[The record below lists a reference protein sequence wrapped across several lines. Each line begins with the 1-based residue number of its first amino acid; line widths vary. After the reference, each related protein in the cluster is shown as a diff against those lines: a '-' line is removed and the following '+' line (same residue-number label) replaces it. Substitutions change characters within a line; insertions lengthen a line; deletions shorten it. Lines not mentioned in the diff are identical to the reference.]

1 MVHNIVFNKQVNMK
15 ILIIEDEKLIADN
28 LKLGLEQH
36 RFAVDAVYTGEDG
49 YALIRDSD
57 YDVII
62 MDLMLPDIQGE
73 ELCRR
78 LRQEKI
84 ETFIIMLTAKKQL
97 GNIIDGLSMG
107 ADDYITKPFEFT
119 ELLARIRAL
128 IRRSS
133 KNGDNVMSYRDIKLD
148 LDKEQVFVEGSEVC
162 LTKKEFMILEYLLR
176 HRGQL
181 ISRNQLLEH
190 AWDRNVDIFTNVVD
204 THIKNLRKKLGQ
216 SGQLISTIYG
226 SGYRISS
233 SGGDED

>member
-1 MVHNIVFNKQVNMK
+1 MK

-28 LKLGLEQH
+28 LKTGLEQH
-36 RFAVDAVYTGEDG
+36 RFTVDVAYTGREG
-49 YALIRDSD
+49 YHLAHDFE

-62 MDLMLPDIQGE
+62 LDLMLPDIEGE

-84 ETFIIMLTAKKQL
+84 ETFILMLTAKKQL
-97 GNIIDGLSMG
+97 GNIVEGLNCG
-107 ADDYITKPFEFT
+107 ADDYLTKPFEFS

-128 IRRSS
+128 LRRPS
-133 KNGDNVMSYRDIKLD
+133 KNKKNIFYCHEIKLD
-148 LDKEQVFVEGSEVC
+148 LDKELVFVKNREIN

-176 HRGQL
+176 HKGQL

-204 THIKNLRKKLGQ
+204 SHIKNLRRKLGRF
-216 SGQLISTIYG
+216 SRYISTVYG
-226 SGYRISS
+226 SGYRIL
-233 SGGDED
+233 DD